1 MACTIIQT
9 NSSSS
14 SSSSSSSMMTLKLKY
29 DVFVSFRGQDTRNNF
44 ADHLFAAFRRKGIL
58 AFRDD
63 TKIQKGESIAPELLC
78 AIEASQIFIVIFS
91 KHYASSTWC
100 LRELESILHCSQV
113 SGRCVLPVFYDVDP
127 SDVRHQKGSYAED
140 LAKHE
145 ERFQHDSDLVQ
156 RWREALTQVANYSGW
171 DMRHKA
177 QNAEIEKI
185 AEEIMNILLGHKFSY
200 LPKDLIGINLPIEKV
215 VNLLLLDSLDDVRV
229 VGICGMGGVGKT
241 TLATALFGQISHQF
255 DARCF
260 IDDLSKIYRH
270 DGPIGAQKQIL
281 HQTLGGEPF
290 QICNLYDTANL
301 IQSRLRRLRAL
312 IILDNVDKVD
322 QLDKLAVNREWLGAG
337 SRIIIISRDEHILK
351 AYGVDAVYKVPLL
364 NETNSVQLFCRKAFK
379 LDHILS
385 SYEGLVNGI
394 LHYADGLPLA
404 IKILGS
410 FLFGRDISEWKSA
423 LSRLRES
430 PNKDVMDVL
439 RLSFD
444 GLEELEKE
452 IFLDIA
458 CFFNGC
464 QESYVKKVLNCCGF
478 HADIGLRV
486 LIDKS
491 LLSISNGD
499 RIIMHSLLEELGK
512 NIVQEISTKES
523 RKWTRVWL
531 YEQLQNVMLENV
543 EWTVEA
549 ISLGIYFEDKQKPIM
564 VETLSKMSHLRLL
577 IFGDIIFKGNL
588 SYLSNELRYVEWFW
602 YPFEYLPPCF
612 HPNQLV
618 ELTLRHSCLKQLW
631 KDKKYLPNLR
641 RLDLTYSKNL
651 RKMPDFGDIP
661 NLEELDLTGCIKLVE
676 IDPSIGVLKK
686 LYYLSLKDCKN
697 LVNIPNNIFGL
708 TSLQYLNL
716 SGCPKM
722 NKNPIPRQSRTSF
735 WKRTTIGLRS
745 FYGYHEGLASSLVPS
760 FLSLYCLSKVDISFC
775 GLSQLPSAIGCLRQL
790 KRLNIGGNNFVT
802 LPSLK
807 ELSNLE
813 YLNLQHCMLLESLPL
828 LPLPTFFDHMTKH
841 KTTFKHMK
849 NYNYKRKIGLVI
861 FNCPKLGESEYCD
874 NIAFSWMTQF
884 IWARQ
889 QSSSAFFYGN
899 LIDIVIPRS
908 EIPIWFKNQSESGSI
923 RMELSTIMNN
933 NCIGIACCVVFS
945 VEPSDR
951 TVEASDS
958 NSGIFYEFHNNSN
971 RLCWSD
977 GIGVIL
983 ERGLI
988 LVKSNHM
995 YLFYIPKRSFFDI
1008 MKSIDQPLTDLD
1020 YIIFKAGIYN
1030 DKGSDLEVQHCG
1042 YRLVYEHDLQDL
1054 NLTMMHPEN
1063 LSTHKGEFL
1072 AIEDEAQ
1079 P

>member
-1 MACTIIQT
+1 
-9 NSSSS
+9 
-14 SSSSSSSMMTLKLKY
+14 
-29 DVFVSFRGQDTRNNF
+29 
-44 ADHLFAAFRRKGIL
+44 
-58 AFRDD
+58 
-63 TKIQKGESIAPELLC
+63 
-78 AIEASQIFIVIFS
+78 
-91 KHYASSTWC
+91 
-100 LRELESILHCSQV
+100 
-113 SGRCVLPVFYDVDP
+113 
-127 SDVRHQKGSYAED
+127 
-140 LAKHE
+140 
-145 ERFQHDSDLVQ
+145 
-156 RWREALTQVANYSGW
+156 
-171 DMRHKA
+171 MRHKA

-322 QLDKLAVNREWLGAG
+322 QLDKLAVNREWIGAG

-444 GLEELEKE
+444 GLEELEKK

-464 QESYVKKVLNCCGF
+464 QEGYVKKVLNCCGF
-478 HADIGLRV
+478 NADIGLRV

-491 LLSISNGD
+491 LLIMND
-499 RIIMHSLLEELGK
+499 DQFIIMHSLLEELGK
-512 NIVQEISTKES
+512 NIVQEMSTKES

-531 YEQLQNVMLENV
+531 NKQLQNVMLENV

-564 VETLSKMSHLRLL
+564 GETLSKMSHLRLL

-618 ELTLRHSCLKQLW
+618 ELNLKDSSIKQLW
-631 KDKKYLPNLR
+631 KDKKHLPNLR

-745 FYGYHEGLASSLVPS
+745 FYGYHEGLASSLLPS
-760 FLSLYCLSKVDISFC
+760 FPSLYCLSEVDISFC

-790 KRLNIGGNNFVT
+790 VRLNVSGNNFVT
-802 LPSLK
+802 LPNLK

-813 YLNLQHCMLLESLPL
+813 YLNLQHCMLLESLPQ
-828 LPLPTFFDHMTKH
+828 LPLPTFFDITTKRN
-841 KTTFKHMK
+841 TTLKHMK
-849 NYNYKRKIGLVI
+849 NFCERKVGLVI

-951 TVEASDS
+951 TVEASDKLYS
-958 NSGIFYEFHNNSN
+958 NIFYEFRYNSN
-971 RLCWSD
+971 RWSWSR
-977 GIGVIL
+977 GIGVNL

-988 LVKSNHM
+988 GVKSNHM

-1020 YIIFKAGIYN
+1020 DIIFKVGIYN
-1030 DKGSDLEVQHCG
+1030 GKGRDSEVQHCG

-1063 LSTHKGEFL
+1063 LSTHKGKFL
-1072 AIEDEAQ
+1072 AIENEAQ

>member
-1 MACTIIQT
+1 
-9 NSSSS
+9 
-14 SSSSSSSMMTLKLKY
+14 MMTPKLKY

-44 ADHLFAAFRRKGIL
+44 ADHLFAAFQRKGIL

-63 TKIQKGESIAPELLC
+63 TKIQKGESIAPELLR
-78 AIEASQIFIVIFS
+78 AIEGSEIFIVIFS

-113 SGRCVLPVFYDVDP
+113 SGRRVLPVFYDVDP

-255 DARCF
+255 DARCY

-379 LDHILS
+379 LDNILS

-394 LHYADGLPLA
+394 LHYAKGLPLA

-439 RLSFD
+439 QLSFD

-491 LLSISNGD
+491 LLSISD
-499 RIIMHSLLEELGK
+499 DQIIIMHSLLAELGK

-531 YEQLQNVMLENV
+531 HKQLQNVMLENV
-543 EWTVEA
+543 ERKVEA
-549 ISLGIYFEDKQKPIM
+549 IIFYRFSTETDKFIM
-564 VETLSKMSHLRLL
+564 GETLSKMSHLRLL
-577 IFGDIIFKGNL
+577 ILRNRIILGNL
-588 SYLSNELRYVEWFW
+588 SYLSNELRYVEWDR
-602 YPFEYLPPCF
+602 YPFKYLPPCF

-618 ELTLRHSCLKQLW
+618 ELNLKYSSIKQLW

-745 FYGYHEGLASSLVPS
+745 FYGYHEGLASSLLPS
-760 FLSLYCLSKVDISFC
+760 FLSLYCLSEVDISFC

-790 KRLNIGGNNFVT
+790 VRLNISGNNFVI
-802 LPSLK
+802 LPNLK

-813 YLNLQHCMLLESLPL
+813 YLNLQHCMLLESLPQ
-828 LPLPTFFDHMTKH
+828 LPFPTLFDITTKRN
-841 KTTFKHMK
+841 TTLKHMK
-849 NYNYKRKIGLVI
+849 NFCERKVGLVI

-889 QSSSAFFYGN
+889 QSSSAFFYGS

-958 NSGIFYEFHNNSN
+958 NSGIIYEFRNNSN
-971 RLCWSD
+971 RLYWND

-995 YLFYIPKRSFFDI
+995 YLFYIPKRSFFNI
-1008 MKSIDQPLTDLD
+1008 MKSIDHPHMNLD
-1020 YIIFKAGIYN
+1020 DIIFKAFISDYN
-1030 DKGSDLEVQHCG
+1030 GKGRDSEVQHCG

-1063 LSTHKGEFL
+1063 LSTHKGKFL
-1072 AIEDEAQ
+1072 AIENEAQ

>member
-1 MACTIIQT
+1 
-9 NSSSS
+9 
-14 SSSSSSSMMTLKLKY
+14 
-29 DVFVSFRGQDTRNNF
+29 
-44 ADHLFAAFRRKGIL
+44 
-58 AFRDD
+58 
-63 TKIQKGESIAPELLC
+63 
-78 AIEASQIFIVIFS
+78 
-91 KHYASSTWC
+91 
-100 LRELESILHCSQV
+100 
-113 SGRCVLPVFYDVDP
+113 
-127 SDVRHQKGSYAED
+127 
-140 LAKHE
+140 
-145 ERFQHDSDLVQ
+145 
-156 RWREALTQVANYSGW
+156 
-171 DMRHKA
+171 
-177 QNAEIEKI
+177 
-185 AEEIMNILLGHKFSY
+185 MNILLGHKFSY
-200 LPKDLIGINLPIEKV
+200 LPIDLIGINLPIEKV

-241 TLATALFGQISHQF
+241 TLATALFGHISHQF
-255 DARCF
+255 DARCY

-351 AYGVDAVYKVPLL
+351 AYGVDVVYKVPLL

-458 CFFNGC
+458 CFFNRYW
-464 QESYVKKVLNCCGF
+464 EDYVKKVLNCCGF
-478 HADIGLRV
+478 NADIGLRV

-491 LLSISNGD
+491 LLSISD
-499 RIIMHSLLEELGK
+499 DEIIIMHSLLEELGK
-512 NIVQEISTKES
+512 NMVQEMSTKES

-531 YEQLQNVMLENV
+531 HKQLQNVMLENV
-543 EWTVEA
+543 ERKVEA
-549 ISLGIYFEDKQKPIM
+549 IYIVRYSMDQETDKLIM
-564 VETLSKMSHLRLL
+564 GETLSKMSHLRLL
-577 IFGDIIFKGNL
+577 SLTNIIILGNL
-588 SYLSNELRYVEWFW
+588 SYLSNELRYVEWNW
-602 YPFEYLPPCF
+602 YPFKYLPPCF

-618 ELTLRHSCLKQLW
+618 ELNLTDSSIKQLW

-641 RLDLTYSKNL
+641 RLDLRHSKNL

-661 NLEELDLTGCIKLVE
+661 NLEELDLKGCIKLVQ

-760 FLSLYCLSKVDISFC
+760 FLSLYCLSEVDISFC

-790 KRLNIGGNNFVT
+790 VRLNISGNNFVT
-802 LPSLK
+802 LPNLK

-813 YLNLQHCMLLESLPL
+813 YLNLQHCMLLESLPQ

-849 NYNYKRKIGLVI
+849 NYYYKRKVGLVI